1 MNDGLALPP
10 DLPGLAETE
19 FEAPPVDFFTLPNGL
34 EVWVA
39 PRRSVPLAA
48 VQLVVKGGR
57 AYDPP
62 GRPGLA
68 GLLAAALKEGT
79 AARSASDVADLL
91 QSAGGEL
98 GTGAGDELL
107 ACRTTGLA
115 SKLDVLLDVVSD
127 VVRHPAF
134 PERDIERVKANARE
148 ELATEESD
156 PFFLADRAFRSA
168 LFGGHPYATVAP
180 TPETIDAVTPGLLR
194 AEAAS
199 RLSPRRTLLV
209 VAGDVR
215 LQDVSPLVGRSFG
228 SWSGAD
234 DAVVRLAPA
243 RTRLDGSS
251 PVLVPRPGSVQAN
264 LAVGAPAPPRT
275 SPDAAA
281 LQIAVTIYGGAFS
294 SRLVSNL
301 REEKGYTYSPG
312 AGWRSLPAGGRTQTI
327 AAVRTE
333 VAGAAL
339 NEILYELRRMATT
352 DVTEEELARAKG
364 FDAGRLLLAVQTNA
378 GLAGELADQWL
389 HGLPPSALGERV
401 LALRSVDAAA
411 VRRAARLH
419 LAVPSL
425 AVVAVGEE
433 APLRKELAPFMP
445 GI

>member
-1 MNDGLALPP
+1 MNGAAVLPP
-10 DLPGLAETE
+10 ELPAVAETG
-19 FEAPPVDFFTLPNGL
+19 FEAPPVDVLTLPNGL

-48 VQLVVKGGR
+48 VQLVVKAGR

-79 AARSASDVADLL
+79 TARSASEVADLL
-91 QSAGGEL
+91 QSAGAEL

-107 ACRTTGLA
+107 ACGTTGLA
-115 SKLDVLLDVVSD
+115 SRLDILLDVVAD
-127 VVRHPAF
+127 VVRSPGFPA
-134 PERDIERVKANARE
+134 RDVERVKANARE
-148 ELATEESD
+148 DLATEESD
-156 PFFLADRAFRSA
+156 PFFLADRAFREA

-180 TPETIDAVTPGLLR
+180 TLATIDGVTPGLLR
-194 AEAAS
+194 TEAAR
-199 RLSPRRTLLV
+199 RLTPQRTLLV
-209 VAGDVR
+209 VAGDVHVR
-215 LQDVSPLVGRSFG
+215 EVRPLVERSFESWTGAG
-228 SWSGAD
+228 SAGT
-234 DAVVRLAPA
+234 RLAPA
-243 RTRLDGSS
+243 PPRLDAARA
-251 PVLVPRPGSVQAN
+251 VVVPRPGSVQAN
-264 LAVGAPAPPRT
+264 LAVGAPAPSRT

-312 AGWRSLPAGGRTQTI
+312 AGWRSLPAGGRTLTV

-352 DVTEEELARAKG
+352 DVTEEELGRAKG

-378 GLAGELADQWL
+378 GLAGELAEQWL
-389 HGLPPSALGERV
+389 HGLPPSALEERV
-401 LALRSVDAAA
+401 RALRSVDAAA
-411 VRRAARLH
+411 VRRVAQLH

-433 APLRKELAPFMP
+433 AALRAELSSFVPA
-445 GI
+445 

>member
-1 MNDGLALPP
+1 MSESLALPAE
-10 DLPGLAETE
+10 LPAVAETG
-19 FEAPPVDFFTLPNGL
+19 FEAPPVDVFTLPNGL

-48 VQLVVKGGR
+48 VQLVVRSGR
-57 AYDPP
+57 AWDPP

-68 GLLAAALKEGT
+68 GLLAASLKEGT
-79 AARSASDVADLL
+79 VGRSASDVADLL
-91 QSAGGEL
+91 QSAGAEL
-98 GTGAGDELL
+98 LTGAGDELL
-107 ACRTTGLA
+107 ACGATGLA
-115 SKLDVLLDVVSD
+115 PRVDVLLDAVSD
-127 VVRHPAF
+127 VVRRPAF
-134 PERDIERVKANARE
+134 PERDVERVKANARE
-148 ELATEESD
+148 DLATEESD
-156 PFFLADRAFRSA
+156 PFFLADRAYRAA

-180 TPETIDAVTPGLLR
+180 TPATIDAVTPGLLR

-215 LQDVSPLVGRSFG
+215 TRDVRPLVEGFFG
-228 SWSGAD
+228 DWSGAA
-234 DAVVRLAPA
+234 DAGAWLAPA
-243 RTRLDGSS
+243 PTCLDGARS
-251 PVLVPRPGSVQAN
+251 VLVPRPGSVQAN
-264 LAVGAPAPPRT
+264 IAVGAPAPPRT
-275 SPDAAA
+275 NPDAAA

-312 AGWRSLPAGGRTQTI
+312 AGWRSLPAGGRTQTV

-352 DVTEEELARAKG
+352 EVTEEELARAKG

-389 HGLPPSALGERV
+389 HGLPPSALEARV
-401 LALRSVDAAA
+401 RALRSVDAAA

-419 LAVPSL
+419 LAVSSL

-433 APLRKELAPFMP
+433 APLREELASFTP

>member
-1 MNDGLALPP
+1 MNGAAALPRE
-10 DLPGLAETE
+10 LPAVAETG
-19 FEAPPVDFFTLPNGL
+19 FEAPPVDVFTLPNGL

-48 VQLVVKGGR
+48 VQVVVRAGR

-91 QSAGGEL
+91 QSAGAEL

-107 ACRTTGLA
+107 ACGAMGLA
-115 SKLDVLLDVVSD
+115 SRLDILLDVVAD
-127 VVRHPAF
+127 VVRRPAF
-134 PERDIERVKANARE
+134 PERDVERVKANARE
-148 ELATEESD
+148 DLATEESD
-156 PFFLADRAFRSA
+156 PFFLADRAFREA

-180 TPETIDAVTPGLLR
+180 TPATIDAVTPGLLR
-194 AEAAS
+194 AEAAR
-199 RLSPRRTLLV
+199 RLTPQRTLLV

-215 LQDVSPLVGRSFG
+215 AQDVRPLVERFFG
-228 SWSGAD
+228 DWSGALGPGP
-234 DAVVRLAPA
+234 RLAPVPA
-243 RTRLDGSS
+243 RPVAAL
-251 PVLVPRPGSVQAN
+251 PVLVPRPGSVQAT

-312 AGWRSLPAGGRTQTI
+312 AGWRSLPAGGRTRTA
-327 AAVRTE
+327 AAVRTD

-339 NEILYELRRMATT
+339 NEIFYELRRMATT
-352 DVTEEELARAKG
+352 DVTEEELTRAKG

-389 HGLPPSALGERV
+389 HGLPPSALEERV
-401 LALRSVDAAA
+401 RALRSVDAAA

-433 APLRKELAPFMP
+433 APLREELSSFAAP
-445 GI
+445 